1 MVKFSKKTKKYK
13 KTTNKITNNLNKKNN
28 IIKSKYKKRIKTKL
42 TKIKFVNPLLFDKNS
57 YFFYQ
62 IAKILKIIKS
72 VVSYSSLEITKD
84 DKY

>member
-1 MVKFSKKTKKYK
+1 MKLIRFFIVYYLFNINMVKFAKKTKKYK

-57 YFFYQ
+57 YIF
-62 IAKILKIIKS
+62 LS
-72 VVSYSSLEITKD
+72 NN
-84 DKY
+84 